1 VTPSDEDILSAVAV
15 QAGHWF
21 VANQAGQLSA
31 EENAAFL
38 AWLKA
43 SPIHVQEYLGVA
55 RTAHHMK
62 AAAGEPQV
70 PLETYL
76 SEARVAETD
85 VVTFGTPAH
94 RYEARTA
101 HAPAGRGW
109 RLAASLAALALFT
122 ASILWW
128 MHDGELFGLPKTYR
142 TARGQQSV
150 QRLPDGSVL
159 RLDTDSQATVR
170 YGSRERVVELDRGQ
184 ALFEVARDGQR
195 RFRVVAGAVGV
206 IAVGTQFDVDR
217 QGGGTTSV
225 IVAEGKVAVF
235 TGEPAW
241 LLSEGDAP
249 PQVQRVTAGFQV
261 RVDAEGASAQPV
273 PVDLGQ
279 ALAWAEHKIVFKH
292 RPLGE
297 VAGEFNRYGNIPVD
311 IEDAELRALP
321 VSGMFDAGDTDS
333 FVAFLQT
340 LPDVRVEKTPKRIR
354 VIKVTPTT

>member
-1 VTPSDEDILSAVAV
+1 VTPSDEDILSAVAA

-21 VANQAGQLSA
+21 VANQAGQLNA

-43 SPIHVQEYLGVA
+43 SPVHVQEYLGVA
-55 RTAHHMK
+55 RTAHRMK

-76 SEARVAETD
+76 SEVRAVETD

-94 RYEARTA
+94 RSEAPPGY
-101 HAPAGRGW
+101 APARRGW
-109 RLAASLAALALFT
+109 RLAASIAALALLT
-122 ASILWW
+122 VSILWW
-128 MHDGELFGLPKTYR
+128 LHDGELFGLPKTYR

-159 RLDTDSQATVR
+159 RLDTDSQATVH
-170 YGSRERVVELDRGQ
+170 YGHRERVVELDRGR
-184 ALFEVARDGQR
+184 ALFEVARDGRR
-195 RFRVVAGAVGV
+195 RFRVVAGSVGV

-217 QGGGTTSV
+217 EGGTTSV
-225 IVAEGKVAVF
+225 TVAEGKVAVF

-241 LLSEGDAP
+241 LLREGDAP
-249 PQVQRVTAGFQV
+249 PQVLRVTAGFQV
-261 RVDAEGASAQPV
+261 RVDEGGASAQPV

-354 VIKVTPTT
+354 VTKLITPTT

>member
-1 VTPSDEDILSAVAV
+1 VTPSDEDILSAVAA

-21 VANQAGQLSA
+21 VANQAGRLSA
-31 EENAAFL
+31 QENAAFL

-55 RTAHHMK
+55 RTAHRMK

-70 PLETYL
+70 SFESYL
-76 SEARVAETD
+76 SEVRAAETD
-85 VVTFGTPAH
+85 VVPIGTPAH
-94 RYEARTA
+94 RYEARIA
-101 HAPAGRGW
+101 HQPARRGW
-109 RLAASLAALALFT
+109 RLAASIAALALLT

-128 MHDGELFGLPKTYR
+128 THDGELFGLPKTYR
-142 TARGQQSV
+142 TAHGQQSV
-150 QRLPDGSVL
+150 QRLPDGSVIS
-159 RLDTDSQATVR
+159 LDTDSQATVR
-170 YGSRERVVELDRGQ
+170 YGRGERLVELDRGQ

-195 RFRVVAGAVGV
+195 RFRVVAGSVGV
-206 IAVGTQFDVDR
+206 IAVGTQFDVYR
-217 QGGGTTSV
+217 QSRTTSV
-225 IVAEGKVAVF
+225 TVAEGKVAVF

-241 LLSEGDAP
+241 LHSEADVP
-249 PQVQRVTAGFQV
+249 PPVQRVTAGFQV
-261 RVDAEGASAQPV
+261 RIDEAGASAQPV

-297 VAGEFNRYGNIPVD
+297 VAGEFNRYGNIQVD

-354 VIKVTPTT
+354 VIKVTPAT